1 MYGGI
6 EDASNGTK
14 IAPNGDVYSLK
25 LHLSKFKHSFC
36 KANWQGFFRLFLK
49 VTPFH
54 LAGDFKFF
62 KMY

>member
-25 LHLSKFKHSFC
+25 LHLSKFQHPVMRYLIGYF
-36 KANWQGFFRLFLK
+36 QQHLK
-49 VTPFH
+49 VTSFH

-62 KMY
+62 